1 MQEITIT
8 VSDLIKENEQEE
20 VYIYLSDFKSYD
32 DVTTEII
39 WAGNLKEV
47 PEEYHKK
54 VVRKTAQSLRD
65 LQQGINSYYVYV

>member
-8 VSDLIKENEQEE
+8 VSDLITENAQEE

-32 DVTTEII
+32 GITTDII
-39 WAGNLKEV
+39 WAGNLQEV
-47 PEEYHKK
+47 PEEYNKK

-65 LQQGINSYYVYV
+65 LQLGKNSYYVYV